1 MISITVTDAGF
12 DNLFDT
18 DDDRSITKS
27 MTVQV
32 VSVLNAWRNPALPL
46 DVDGDGEVFARD
58 ALFIINDINQNGVR
72 TLPTRSSA
80 QVPYLDVNG
89 DGRIEPIDALLVIN
103 EINRRSD
110 LANEGESAWDAQVD
124 TVFAHE
130 EVAARSQEQSTDM
143 SWLWERKRKY
153 GRVQK
158 HTC

>member
-72 TLPTRSSA
+72 SLPTRSSA
-80 QVPYLDVNG
+80 QVPYLVVNG

-110 LANEGESAWDAQVD
+110 LANEGESAWMLK
-124 TVFAHE
+124 
-130 EVAARSQEQSTDM
+130 STPC
-143 SWLWERKRKY
+143 SLTKKSLRVRKSSRP
-153 GRVQK
+153 
-158 HTC
+158 T